1 MIRFE
6 SGRNGGMGLAE
17 KKNSLHP
24 ACCKMQ
30 AVFGT
35 RGLLFGV

>member
-6 SGRNGGMGLAE
+6 SGRNGGMGLVE
-17 KKNSLHP
+17 KKNGLHLT
-24 ACCKMQ
+24 ASKMQ

>member
-6 SGRNGGMGLAE
+6 SGRNGGMGLVE
-17 KKNSLHP
+17 KKNGLHLT
-24 ACCKMQ
+24 CCKMQ